1 MDTNAKDSTNRAR
14 PPAAPE
20 TARPPAGGSVPREV
34 LFFFLRFLA
43 VSIALYAL
51 YLVAGRFYVRFL
63 ATLAGP
69 ALGAFGYEIR
79 MDLVLKVTEDL
90 SLNPVVFLSL
100 VAALGRVP
108 WRIRARAAVIGA
120 AILTVANAAT
130 VVFVFVSYYRESE
143 LLWSGS
149 EFVSL
154 TINFF
159 LPILLWL
166 VLLPVRSAFPFF
178 FGRFQNRNA

>member
-1 MDTNAKDSTNRAR
+1 MSAR
-14 PPAAPE
+14 NGTKRDLPPAAGE
-20 TARPPAGGSVPREV
+20 TGPPRAGASIAREV
-34 LFFFLRFLA
+34 LLFFLRFLA

-51 YLVAGRFYVRFL
+51 YLVAGKYYVRLL
-63 ATLAGP
+63 AALAGP

-79 MDLVLKVTEDL
+79 MDLVMKVTEDL
-90 SLNPVVFLSL
+90 SLNPAVFLSL

-108 WRIRARAAVIGA
+108 WRIKARAALVGA
-120 AILTVANAAT
+120 AILTLANAIT
-130 VVFVFVSYYRESE
+130 VVFVFVAYYRESE

-149 EFVSL
+149 EFTSL

-166 VLLPVRSAFPFF
+166 VLLPVREAFPFF
-178 FGRFQNRNA
+178 FGRFQNKSA

>member
-1 MDTNAKDSTNRAR
+1 MNGTDATKRDSSPASPNDGR
-14 PPAAPE
+14 PG
-20 TARPPAGGSVPREV
+20 AGGSVPREV

-51 YLVAGRFYVRFL
+51 YLVAGKYYIRLL
-63 ATLAGP
+63 AALAGP

-79 MDLVLKVTEDL
+79 MDLLMKVTEDL
-90 SLNPVVFLSL
+90 SLNPVVFISL

-108 WRIRARAAVIGA
+108 WRVRARAAAIGA

-130 VVFVFVSYYRESE
+130 VVFVFVSFYRESE

-149 EFVSL
+149 EFTSL